1 MTTNS
6 ETLLPDG
13 TALITRVIPVP
24 DTLSPEAQAHLAT
37 GETWAPEDGSPGQK
51 EQIERALAMYPVRI
65 EDATLAGVPV
75 RIVQPQHARAGGP
88 DCLLMNLHGGGF
100 VTDSGSMLE
109 SIPIAAL
116 TGVTVVTVLYRL
128 APQHI
133 FPAAVDDAAAV
144 YGELLKTHA
153 PHKLVIYGTSAGGIL
168 TAQTAVRLRQ
178 TGVPLPA
185 ALGFFT
191 AFADSSR
198 HGDSAAF
205 FSVSGL
211 AGEPMLRPG
220 EVGHDEVTRSVGGH
234 DPRDPAVSPIYADLR
249 GFPPTLC
256 VAGTRDMMLSGTANF
271 HRALLRAGVD
281 ADLIVFDAMPHA
293 HWYMVGIPEA
303 QEANEAMARYFVR
316 ALGLAAGPAR

>member
-1 MTTNS
+1 MTSNS
-6 ETLLPDG
+6 EKLLPDG
-13 TALITRVIPVP
+13 TTIITRTIPVP
-24 DTLSPEAQAHLAT
+24 RTLSPAAQAHLAT

-51 EQIERALAMYPVRI
+51 AQIERALAMYPVQI
-65 EDATLAGVPV
+65 EAGTLAGVPV
-75 RIVQPQHARAGGP
+75 KFVRPHNVSLDKQ
-88 DCLLMNLHGGGF
+88 DCVLMNLHGGGF

-116 TGVTVVTVLYRL
+116 TGIPVVTVLYRL
-128 APQHI
+128 APQHK

-153 PHKLVIYGTSAGGIL
+153 PGKMAIYGTSAGGIL

-178 TGVPLPA
+178 TNVALPA

-191 AFADSSR
+191 AMADFT
-198 HGDSAAF
+198 HPGDTAAF
-205 FSVSGL
+205 FSVPGL
-211 AGEPMLRPG
+211 VGKPMYDPDQPNGESALLG
-220 EVGHDEVTRSVGGH
+220 DH
-234 DPRDPAVSPIYADLR
+234 DPCDPAVSPMYADLS

-281 ADLIVFDAMPHA
+281 ADLLVFDALPHA
-293 HWYMVGIPEA
+293 HWYMVEIPEA
-303 QEANEAMARYFVR
+303 KEANEAMARYFLR
-316 ALGLAAGPAR
+316 KLGFPTM

>member
-1 MTTNS
+1 MTSNL
-6 ETLLPDG
+6 EQLLPDG
-13 TALITRVIPVP
+13 TTIITRTIPVP

-51 EQIERALAMYPVRI
+51 EQIERALAMYPVHI
-65 EDATLAGVPV
+65 EPTTMAGVPV
-75 RIVQPQHARAGGP
+75 KIVRPHNVSLDKQ
-88 DCLLMNLHGGGF
+88 DCVLMNLHGGGF

-116 TGVTVVTVLYRL
+116 TGIPVVTVLYRL
-128 APQHI
+128 APQHK

-144 YGELLKTHA
+144 YGELLKTYA
-153 PHKLVIYGTSAGGIL
+153 PHKMAIYGTSAGGIL

-178 TGVPLPA
+178 TGLPLPA

-191 AFADSSR
+191 AMADFSCT
-198 HGDSAAF
+198 GDTAAY
-205 FSVSGL
+205 FSVPGL
-211 AGEPMLRPG
+211 LGVQPPEPK
-220 EVGHDEVTRSVGGH
+220 GHSHEDAWLGGH

-281 ADLIVFDAMPHA
+281 AHLLVFDALPHA

-303 QEANEAMARYFVR
+303 KEANEAMARYFLR
-316 ALGLAAGPAR
+316 ALGFQADSQKH

>member
-1 MTTNS
+1 MQPNS

-13 TALITRVIPVP
+13 TAVITRTIPVP
-24 DTLSPEAQAHLAT
+24 ETLSPEAQAHLAT
-37 GETWAPEDGSPGQK
+37 GATWAPEDGTPEQK
-51 EQIERALAMYPVRI
+51 EQIERALAMYPVQI
-65 EDATLAGVPV
+65 EANVLAGVPV
-75 RIVQPQHARAGGP
+75 KIVRPQQVNADRQ
-88 DCLLMNLHGGGF
+88 DCVLMNLHGGGF

-116 TGVTVVTVLYRL
+116 TGIPVVTVLYRL
-128 APQHI
+128 APEHK

-153 PHKLVIYGTSAGGIL
+153 PQKMIIYGTSAGGIL

-191 AFADSSR
+191 ALADFS
-198 HGDSAAF
+198 HFGDSMAF
-205 FSVSGL
+205 FSVPGR
-211 AGEPMLRPG
+211 AGARVPVRGTVRDRHLLG
-220 EVGHDEVTRSVGGH
+220 DH
-234 DPRDPAVSPIYADLR
+234 DPHDPAVSPIYADLR

-256 VAGTRDMMLSGTANF
+256 VAGTRDILLSDTANF

-281 ADLIVFDAMPHA
+281 ADLMVFDAMPHA

-303 QEANEAMARYFVR
+303 IEANEAMARYFLR
-316 ALGLAAGPAR
+316 RLGLQG

>member
-1 MTTNS
+1 MTSNS
-6 ETLLPDG
+6 VTLLPDG
-13 TALITRVIPVP
+13 TAIITRTIPVP

-51 EQIERALAMYPVRI
+51 EQIERALAMYPVQI
-65 EDATLAGVPV
+65 EAAMMAGVPV
-75 RIVQPQHARAGGP
+75 KIVRPQHVSA
-88 DCLLMNLHGGGF
+88 DKQNCVLMNLHGGGF

-116 TGVTVVTVLYRL
+116 TGIPVVTVLYRL
-128 APQHI
+128 APQHK

-153 PHKLVIYGTSAGGIL
+153 PQQMAIYGTSAGGIL
-168 TAQTAVRLRQ
+168 TAQVAVRLRQ

-191 AFADSSR
+191 ATGDLSR
-198 HGDSAAF
+198 WGDTMAF
-205 FSVSGL
+205 FGVPGL
-211 AGEPMLRPG
+211 AGAREPQPEQGRHEDALLG
-220 EVGHDEVTRSVGGH
+220 EH

-281 ADLIVFDAMPHA
+281 ADLIVFDALPHA

-303 QEANEAMARYFVR
+303 REANEAMACYFLR
-316 ALGLAAGPAR
+316 ALGFQV

>member
-1 MTTNS
+1 MTPNT

-13 TALITRVIPVP
+13 TAIITRTIPVP

-51 EQIERALAMYPVRI
+51 EQIERALAMYPVQI
-65 EDATLAGVPV
+65 EPATLAGVPV
-75 RIVQPQHARAGGP
+75 KVVRPQHVSA
-88 DCLLMNLHGGGF
+88 DKQNCVLMNLHGGGF

-116 TGVTVVTVLYRL
+116 TGIPVVTVLYRL
-128 APQHI
+128 APQHK

-153 PHKLVIYGTSAGGIL
+153 PQRMAIYGTSAGGIL
-168 TAQTAVRLRQ
+168 TAQVAVRLRQ

-191 AFADSSR
+191 AMADFC
-198 HGDSAAF
+198 HLGDTAAF
-205 FSVSGL
+205 FGVPGL
-211 AGEPMLRPG
+211 SDVQPPERGQGGL
-220 EVGHDEVTRSVGGH
+220 DEGLLGGH
-234 DPRDPAVSPIYADLR
+234 DPHDPAVSPIYADLS

-271 HRALLRAGVD
+271 HRALFRAGVD
-281 ADLIVFDAMPHA
+281 ADLMVFDAMPHA

-303 QEANEAMARYFVR
+303 REANEAMARYFLR
-316 ALGLAAGPAR
+316 ALADRM

>member
-13 TALITRVIPVP
+13 TTIITRTIPVP
-24 DTLSPEAQAHLAT
+24 DTLIPEAQAHLAT

-51 EQIERALAMYPVRI
+51 EQIERALAMYPVQI
-65 EDATLAGVPV
+65 EAATMAGVPV
-75 RIVQPQHARAGGP
+75 KVVRPQHINADKQ
-88 DCLLMNLHGGGF
+88 DCVLMNLHGGGF

-116 TGVTVVTVLYRL
+116 TGMPVVTVLYRL
-128 APQHI
+128 APQHK

-153 PHKLVIYGTSAGGIL
+153 PQRIAIYGTSAGGIL
-168 TAQTAVRLRQ
+168 TAQTAVRLCQ
-178 TGVPLPA
+178 TNVPLPA

-191 AFADSSR
+191 AMADFSR
-198 HGDSAAF
+198 MGDTAAF
-205 FSVSGL
+205 FGVPGLSGVQ
-211 AGEPMLRPG
+211 PP
-220 EVGHDEVTRSVGGH
+220 TREQRRRDDAWLGGY

-281 ADLIVFDAMPHA
+281 ADLMVFDAMPHA

-303 QEANEAMARYFVR
+303 IEANEAMSRYFLR
-316 ALGLAAGPAR
+316 ALGFQA

>member
-6 ETLLPDG
+6 VTLLPDG
-13 TALITRVIPVP
+13 TAIITRSIPVP

-37 GETWAPEDGSPGQK
+37 GETWAPEDGSPAQK
-51 EQIERALAMYPVRI
+51 EQIERALAMYPVQI
-65 EDATLAGVPV
+65 EAATMAGVPV
-75 RIVQPQHARAGGP
+75 KVVRPRNASIDKQ
-88 DCLLMNLHGGGF
+88 DCVLMNLHGGGF

-116 TGVTVVTVLYRL
+116 TGIPVVTVLYRL
-128 APQHI
+128 APQHK

-144 YGELLKTHA
+144 YNELLKTHA
-153 PHKLVIYGTSAGGIL
+153 PQRMAIYGTSAGGIL
-168 TAQTAVRLRQ
+168 TAQTVVRLRQ

-191 AFADSSR
+191 AMADFCR
-198 HGDSAAF
+198 LGDTAAF
-205 FSVSGL
+205 FGVPGL
-211 AGEPMLRPG
+211 ADAQTLKRGES
-220 EVGHDEVTRSVGGH
+220 VQDHTRLGDH
-234 DPRDPAVSPIYADLR
+234 DPHDPAVSPIYADLH

-303 QEANEAMARYFVR
+303 IEANEAMARYFLR
-316 ALGLAAGPAR
+316 ALGFQA